1 MRTESS
7 IQFLPRCF
15 FSMSNE
21 LTKYSKIQLESR
33 GSRKYNGFT
42 LLYKEVEK
50 NIVTDIA
57 VFQFHSHSTTYEFF
71 FFYSY
76 PMFTFTCIWT
86 SYSGKQKNE
95 NGFLR
100 FEILF
105 FVFVSIKK
113 NWVKEYV
120 SNHSFSFSFT
130 FLSRFSSVYNNNSSI
145 CAIHWKNCIWFAY
158 YIFGFFQYFNGIF
171 TVQSSFNTKT
181 ISKTVCYLLIS
192 M

>member
-71 FFYSY
+71 FFIHIPCSHSHAYELLTRESKKMKMDFY
-76 PMFTFTCIWT
+76 DLK
-86 SYSGKQKNE
+86 YY
-95 NGFLR
+95 FL
-100 FEILF
+100 
-105 FVFVSIKK
+105 
-113 NWVKEYV
+113 
-120 SNHSFSFSFT
+120 
-130 FLSRFSSVYNNNSSI
+130 FLS
-145 CAIHWKNCIWFAY
+145 A
-158 YIFGFFQYFNGIF
+158 
-171 TVQSSFNTKT
+171 
-181 ISKTVCYLLIS
+181 
-192 M
+192 